1 MEGLGRLAEA
11 GAFVSRILLLLENRE
26 NQRLLADFLGR
37 RHDLASSP
45 EADAAYDLAIADGP
59 SLRTHGEFLLLK
71 KQEEDPVFFP
81 VLLVTTRQSMSL
93 FTGPHFRIIDEI
105 VLTPVEKL
113 ELIARVE
120 MLLRARRLSLELRL
134 RKDDVEAFI
143 HAMTHD
149 LRAPLRTVSGFA
161 EAMAEDQSSRLDA
174 AGKHQLDRIQAAV
187 RQMWELIESLVEF
200 SRIGRKA
207 IKLKVVDLDA
217 VVRVCL
223 ANLRQEIESRHAS
236 VEIAGT
242 LGQAEADPALL
253 KIAVTNL
260 ISNALKYVA
269 PGIEP
274 RLCISTERDG
284 SRVRLNF
291 QDNGIGLRPEDN
303 ERIFAPF
310 VRLHGVEDYPGL
322 GLGLSA
328 TKRVVEIM
336 GGQIGVSSAGP
347 HPERP
352 PDAAHPAP
360 TGSTFWI
367 ELTAGGLE

>member
-1 MEGLGRLAEA
+1 ME
-11 GAFVSRILLLLENRE
+11 
-26 NQRLLADFLGR
+26 FLGR
-37 RHDLASSP
+37 RHDLSTAP
-45 EADAAYDLAIADGP
+45 ESEEPYDLAIADGP
-59 SLRTHGEFLLLK
+59 SLRAHAEFLLLK
-71 KQEEDPVFFP
+71 KQEEEPVFFP
-81 VLLVTTRQSMSL
+81 VLLVTTRQNMSI
-93 FTGPHFRIIDEI
+93 FTGPHFKIIDEI

-143 HAMTHD
+143 YAMTHD

-207 IKLKVVDLDA
+207 IKLKIVDLDA
-217 VVRVCL
+217 VVRLCL
-223 ANLRQEIESRHAS
+223 DHLSQEIESRHAT
-236 VEIAGT
+236 VEVAGA

-253 KIAVTNL
+253 KIAVLNL
-260 ISNALKYVA
+260 ISNGIKYVA
-269 PGIEP
+269 PGVEP
-274 RLCISTERDG
+274 RMCISTRHEG
-284 SRVRLNF
+284 SRVRLSF
-291 QDNGIGLRPEDN
+291 DDNGIGLRREDY

-336 GGQIGVSSAGP
+336 GGQIGVSSPAQ
-347 HPERP
+347 PEG
-352 PDAAHPAP
+352 ASG
-360 TGSTFWI
+360 GSTFWI

>member
-1 MEGLGRLAEA
+1 MVSRSGRTRASEPGTGERL
-11 GAFVSRILLLLENRE
+11 SRILLLLENRE
-26 NQRLLADFLGR
+26 NQRLLSEFLGR
-37 RHDLASSP
+37 RHDLGTAA
-45 EADAAYDLAIADGP
+45 ELDIAYDLAIVDGP
-59 SLRTHGEFLLLK
+59 SLRTHGEYLLLK
-71 KQEEDPVFFP
+71 KQEEDPVLFP
-81 VLLVTTRQSMSL
+81 VLLVTTRQNMGIFS
-93 FTGPHFRIIDEI
+93 GPHLRMIDEI

-207 IKLKVVDLDA
+207 IKLKIVDLDA
-217 VVRVCL
+217 VVGLCL
-223 ANLRQEIESRHAS
+223 ADLRQDIESRKAS

-253 KIAVTNL
+253 KIAVHNL
-260 ISNALKYVA
+260 ISNALKYV
-269 PGIEP
+269 PP
-274 RLCISTERDG
+274 TVTPSLCISSERDG

-291 QDNGIGLRPEDN
+291 QDNGIGLKPEDH

-328 TKRVVEIM
+328 TRRVVEIM
-336 GGQIGVSSAGP
+336 GGQIGVSSTLGS
-347 HPERP
+347 
-352 PDAAHPAP
+352 
-360 TGSTFWI
+360 GSTFWI